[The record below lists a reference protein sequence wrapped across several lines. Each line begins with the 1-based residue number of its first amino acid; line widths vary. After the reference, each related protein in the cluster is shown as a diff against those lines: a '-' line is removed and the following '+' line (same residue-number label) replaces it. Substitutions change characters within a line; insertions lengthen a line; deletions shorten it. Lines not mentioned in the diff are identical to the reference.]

1 MFGIFHLVQYARRL
15 HADRERARMEK
26 MFLDLPIELQKDI
39 GWPAIKEKPPVILSQ
54 PAQCCSPAQ

>member
-15 HADRERARMEK
+15 HADRERVRMEK

-39 GWPAIKEKPPVILSQ
+39 G
-54 PAQCCSPAQ
+54 